1 MFLIKTCLRDN
12 MLLDKFGHLK
22 LTDFGTCMAMD
33 DDGLVRSNS
42 AVGTP
47 GNFID
52 NWQEKK
58 HCNKF

>member
-1 MFLIKTCLRDN
+1 

-47 GNFID
+47 GNLVIKQLKIFALI
-52 NWQEKK
+52 
-58 HCNKF
+58 F

>member
-1 MFLIKTCLRDN
+1 

-47 GNFID
+47 GNFRI
-52 NWQEKK
+52 NLKK
-58 HCNKF
+58 RIYLII